1 MFSILRSLF
10 YNFKYLSF
18 IQAIHL
24 PIKVG
29 KNTFICGDGDIIL
42 DIPISNLK
50 RGIISIGL
58 NYEKCINSKTDR
70 TQVYIYGKL
79 RFCGKANIGIGTRIV
94 ILPKGSLSIGSNFNI
109 TGRSSIRIYRS
120 VEIGSDCLF
129 SWDILIMDYDAHRI
143 IQNGMRVNDHQPIK
157 IGNKVWIGC
166 RSSIWDGAEIPDNVV
181 LGNNSVIRTKLPRS
195 NCVYVGRGVIVREDI
210 TWER

>member
-70 TQVYIYGKL
+70 TQVYIYMASYA
-79 RFCGKANIGIGTRIV
+79 F
-94 ILPKGSLSIGSNFNI
+94 
-109 TGRSSIRIYRS
+109 
-120 VEIGSDCLF
+120 VEKQI
-129 SWDILIMDYDAHRI
+129 
-143 IQNGMRVNDHQPIK
+143 
-157 IGNKVWIGC
+157 
-166 RSSIWDGAEIPDNVV
+166 
-181 LGNNSVIRTKLPRS
+181 
-195 NCVYVGRGVIVREDI
+195 
-210 TWER
+210 

>member
-29 KNTFICGDGDIIL
+29 KNTFMHGDGDIIL

-70 TQVYIYGKL
+70 TQVYIWQVTLLWKSKYRDWYKDCDSSQ
-79 RFCGKANIGIGTRIV
+79 RFIV
-94 ILPKGSLSIGSNFNI
+94 DRK
-109 TGRSSIRIYRS
+109 
-120 VEIGSDCLF
+120 
-129 SWDILIMDYDAHRI
+129 
-143 IQNGMRVNDHQPIK
+143 
-157 IGNKVWIGC
+157 
-166 RSSIWDGAEIPDNVV
+166 
-181 LGNNSVIRTKLPRS
+181 
-195 NCVYVGRGVIVREDI
+195 
-210 TWER
+210 